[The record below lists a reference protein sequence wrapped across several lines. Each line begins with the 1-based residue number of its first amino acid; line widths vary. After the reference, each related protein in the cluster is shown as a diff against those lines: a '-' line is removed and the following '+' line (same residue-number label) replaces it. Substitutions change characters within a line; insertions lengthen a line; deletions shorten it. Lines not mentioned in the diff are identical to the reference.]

1 MMTCYNRRIRNPLA
15 ALISISLIATVH
27 AQQATTANGG
37 LSADELNVVAPDA
50 SQSAESVDFAQ
61 ADGIVVTPMVRG
73 AYMDAQGRMAI
84 DVMENDNAFIALRVT
99 TEDGTPVRDASATIN
114 VKGTSA
120 VESLGED
127 AGDFETDDYG
137 IMETV
142 ITAGSM
148 GVDVMTA
155 RIGDTET
162 TIAINIISLQALM
175 APQLPSVEDGLA
187 WADLMQAK
195 LSYSGNDLVAVFP
208 TTVAEQSGKTVKI
221 SGFMTPLEASA
232 QQSRFLLTS
241 SPPHCY
247 FDIPG
252 GPAGTVEVLAKEG
265 VEISWTPVVME
276 GRLETIARGN
286 GTVYRLHDAKRL
298 PQ

>member
-1 MMTCYNRRIRNPLA
+1 MNPQKCSIYII
-15 ALISISLIATVH
+15 ALLSITPLSVLQ
-27 AQQATTANGG
+27 AQQAATANGG
-37 LSADELNVVAPDA
+37 LSDDELSMDAPGN
-50 SQSAESVDFAQ
+50 SQSAESVNFAQ
-61 ADGIVVTPMVRG
+61 ADSIVVTPMVRG
-73 AYMDAQGRMAI
+73 AYMDAQGRIAI

-99 TEDGTPVRDASATIN
+99 TEDGTPVSAASATIN

-120 VESLGED
+120 IESLGED

-142 ITAGSM
+142 ITAGNM
-148 GVDVMTA
+148 GVDVLSA

-195 LSYSGNDLVAVFP
+195 LSYSGNNLVAVFP
-208 TTVAEQSGKTVKI
+208 TAVSEQSGKTVKI

-232 QQSRFLLTS
+232 KQSRFLLTS

-252 GPAGTVEVLAKEG
+252 GPAGTVEVLAKQG
-265 VEISWTPVVME
+265 IEISWTPVVME

-286 GTVYRLHDAKRL
+286 GTVYRLHDAKRI